1 MYKCYKK
8 DANGAFILT
17 TLTPEIKN
25 AFKHNISSAFLQIAA
40 SGEQQGFL
48 INDDNYLQSLIF
60 DDCRYSEV
68 EGILGTCIAKQLE
81 GKFVN
86 VDSNFDIENRELQ
99 CYVGTQVIKYA
110 TTYIVTEDKK
120 VVANKTYYIIN
131 ENSEFVPVENPT
143 EAALSTYFEKIIV
156 NDIEEYYLN
165 LGTFIV
171 QKPENDNVRD
181 NTSFIALDYMIKFNK
196 EYTYRMGK
204 YILTSDTEINTA
216 KKYFVFSEAGVY
228 VQVAN
233 PIQEDISTYYE
244 YNEEYTLLQLL
255 QDICNQVGVTLG
267 QTHFRNSNYVITGNR
282 FDSGVTCRDVLKAIA
297 QMAFSWARIDEDNN
311 LLLDFE
317 VKNEISEEITYDEF
331 YSLSF
336 NDEYGPVNTIIL
348 KDENAEGE
356 NITIQDETQD
366 NIKELVIAGNPF
378 AYDEANRKGLIEAGR
393 EIFGFR
399 YVPLLVNTIGVPYLN
414 CKEKIRVQ
422 NMQDEYFETYV
433 FNTRIEYAGTL
444 KSSVESPAMTKT
456 ETLYK
461 YDGKLTTSQRR
472 TEFRVNKAEQKI
484 NSLILSSDEQG
495 KKLSNIEQDV
505 SGVKTTIED
514 TTGKFNDR
522 LTLIE
527 NSINGISTQLT
538 TIGGQNLIRNS
549 VGYFGNEYWDLE
561 NSNQQSSIKGNT
573 TTDVKQ
579 NSVSGSALE
588 IQNETVVQ
596 TIGTEIKNGNYFLSF
611 SYKRIVDTA
620 TAKLIINNKEFLLT
634 ENIWTEIAESIV
646 ITGNEI
652 KIKIVSDLPSS
663 VLITDLIL
671 TEGNTK
677 TSWSQNSNESYSDN
691 VQIGKGVRI
700 TATGSDT
707 EFVAEASGITIN
719 NAKTQQPIA
728 EFTKYGTETQELVAH
743 KDVKIADILLIQ
755 KIGNQAWFSSL

>member
-110 TTYIVTEDKK
+110 TTYILTEDKK

-131 ENSEFVPVENPT
+131 ENSEFVPVENPI

-356 NITIQDETQD
+356 NITIQDETED

-461 YDGKLTTSQRR
+461 YDGKLTTAQRR

-527 NSINGISTQLT
+527 NSINGISTKLT
-538 TIGGQNLIRNS
+538 TTGGQNLIRNS

-561 NSNQQSSIKGNT
+561 NSEEKSLIKGNSST
-573 TTDVKQ
+573 EVKQ

-588 IQNETVVQ
+588 IQNETVNQ
-596 TIGTEIKNGNYFLSF
+596 TINEIKNGYYVVSF
-611 SYKRIVDTA
+611 SYK
-620 TAKLIINNKEFLLT
+620 
-634 ENIWTEIAESIV
+634 
-646 ITGNEI
+646 
-652 KIKIVSDLPSS
+652 KIVSSAVATFKINDININLTEQNWKEETKTIAITQNQIKISITSDVPSS

-671 TEGNTK
+671 SEGTTK
-677 TSWSQNSNESYSDN
+677 AGWSQNANESYTDN

-719 NAKTQQPIA
+719 NTESGNKVA

-743 KDVKIADILLIQ
+743 KDVKIADSLLIQ
-755 KIGNQAWFSSL
+755 KIGNQTWFSSL